1 MALPSKSP
9 PPLFAAKI
17 RRLTAIIFPFYGISV
32 CVAAAVAFSIDPPA
46 TPRAAS
52 PNHPPS
58 PPTTNG
64 EFSRNRRESL
74 AAIAVSSLLGFAFGM
89 MANPT
94 CSSFS
99 FIPSVANAYTPD
111 PDSLRESL
119 YLLCRVQE
127 ATCLQERY
135 IQKASPPLKKMKL
148 TLRLVEKSYR
158 LLDQINSVSKFINA
172 DDVVAATQVGN
183 EAADALQ
190 DAIDFVYGYQ
200 KPNKDGDAMT
210 RQQKDFLLAALTETR
225 EKLFDFF
232 SYLPDQTKLLEARAR
247 VEEENKLNIYE
258 FDPDL
263 ANDQGI
269 FNPIELPWK
278 NRRRAS

>member
-1 MALPSKSP
+1 MALQSTSP

-17 RRLTAIIFPFYGISV
+17 RRLTAIIFPFYSISV
-32 CVAAAVAFSIDPPA
+32 CVAAAAAFSIDPPA
-46 TPRAAS
+46 TPRTAS
-52 PNHPPS
+52 PNHPQS

-74 AAIAVSSLLGFAFGM
+74 ALLGFAFGM
-89 MANPT
+89 VANPT

-158 LLDQINSVSKFINA
+158 LLDQINYVSKFINA

-200 KPNKDGDAMT
+200 QPNKDGDTIAT
-210 RQQKDFLLAALTETR
+210 IRLNTLLLHCSLNYETKR
-225 EKLFDFF
+225 SMIL
-232 SYLPDQTKLLEARAR
+232 
-247 VEEENKLNIYE
+247 
-258 FDPDL
+258 
-263 ANDQGI
+263 
-269 FNPIELPWK
+269 
-278 NRRRAS
+278 